1 MNFAAYIP
9 LAAAILNGLLTIF
22 VLRGGLKA
30 GTKIAY
36 LVWGLS
42 IAVWNIGTYQM
53 FRVTTAEEALNSAR
67 FLQQGVIFLPIG
79 LFHLC
84 LHVCQIQKRKLVLLA
99 YACGVALAASNS
111 AGYFVKSVRP
121 AGYAYYSEAGI
132 GFWIYTVL
140 YAVLTVSTLVV
151 LWRAQKRAQRF
162 QRGRIR
168 SLLWATAILV
178 AGGNNDILPI
188 LGIYEYPLLNIPI
201 FPLGSFCAI
210 FYGFLVGYSVLQH
223 QLLDIHVALSRFAAN
238 AMRVGFLFLTG
249 FLMLLVVAIFAPK
262 GVITEF
268 AFWAFCV
275 ILLASGM
282 VAARLI
288 PKLLGGTIDSL
299 ERRLLGDHF
308 EYQDKIRS
316 FIENCR
322 WHTTLEGLFEELDRQ
337 LLTTINVSGYSII
350 LMDETNRAFTLVRAH
365 PPQAERQIANLET
378 ESPAFQMFTTRRL
391 PYLPLGE
398 HPIDPE
404 DDLEKNARKQLE
416 PFTGSLVFPFL
427 VESRPIG
434 LLVLGEKANGD
445 PYTSTDL
452 QLLIM
457 VTENVSLVMN
467 QISLKNRLL
476 LNQELDLLGRMSQG
490 MAHDLRNLITPVT
503 TLLQLL
509 TEGAPIEDL
518 RGDLALTAMR
528 NIQSMRDYI
537 KEALFFSENAR
548 PQFAVARL
556 DELVA
561 SVIEMAK
568 QNNRK
573 GKNIQYHTNTCGEI
587 LVEMDHVLIRRMITN
602 LISNAV
608 DASPKGEAIS
618 VEIIPLLKSEM
629 KRDWFR
635 IRITDHGSG
644 IKPED
649 LERIFKPYFT
659 TKNTGD
665 EERGFG
671 LGLAICRKIA
681 TLHGGSLAVS
691 SQVGKGTTVNLD
703 IPNRQQETLTGLGAH
718 STSGLKLL
726 KAAS

>member
-9 LAAAILNGLLTIF
+9 LVAALVNGLLTIF
-22 VLRGGLKA
+22 VLRGSLRA

-53 FRVTTAEEALNSAR
+53 FRVTTAEDALNSAR

-99 YACGVALAASNS
+99 YACGVALAVSNS
-111 AGYFVKSVRP
+111 TGHFVKAVRD
-121 AGYAYYSEAGI
+121 AGYAYYSVAGI
-132 GFWIYTVL
+132 GFWIYTAL

-151 LWRAQKRAQRF
+151 LWREHKRAQRF

-168 SLLWATAILV
+168 SLLWATTILI

-188 LGIYEYPLLNIPI
+188 LGIYQYPLLNIPI

-223 QLLDIHVALSRFAAN
+223 QLLDIHVGLSRFAAN

-249 FLMLLVVAIFAPK
+249 FLMLLAVSIVAPK
-262 GVITEF
+262 GTITEF
-268 AFWAFCV
+268 AFWAFCI
-275 ILLASGM
+275 ILLVSGM
-282 VAARLI
+282 IASRLI

-308 EYQDKIRS
+308 EYQDKIRA

-322 WHTTLEGLFEELDRQ
+322 WHTTLEGLFEDLDRQ

-350 LMDETNRAFTLVRAH
+350 MMDETNRALTLVRAH
-365 PPQAERQIANLET
+365 PPQPERQIANLET
-378 ESPAFQMFTTRRL
+378 DSPAFQMFTSRKL

-398 HPIDPE
+398 HPIDSEDKLE
-404 DDLEKNARKQLE
+404 DDARKQLK
-416 PFTGSLVFPFL
+416 PFAGNLVFPLL

-434 LLVLGEKANGD
+434 LLILGEKANGE

-452 QLLIM
+452 QLLVM
-457 VTENVSLVMN
+457 VTENVSLVIN

-476 LNQELDLLGRMSQG
+476 MNQELDLLGRMSQG

-528 NIQSMRDYI
+528 NVQTMRDYI
-537 KEALFFSENAR
+537 KEALFFSENLR
-548 PQFAVARL
+548 PQLEIGRL
-556 DELVA
+556 DELVRD
-561 SVIEMAK
+561 VIEMAK

-573 GKNIQYHTNTCGEI
+573 GKNIQYHTNSCGEI
-587 LVEMDHVLIRRMITN
+587 LVEMDHVLIRRLLSN
-602 LISNAV
+602 VISNAV
-608 DASPKGEAIS
+608 DASPKDGVIN

-635 IRITDHGSG
+635 IRIADHGSG
-644 IKPED
+644 IPPED

-659 TKNTGD
+659 TKKTGD
-665 EERGFG
+665 EDRGFG

-681 TLHGGSLAVS
+681 NLHGGSLSVS
-691 SQVGKGTTVNLD
+691 SQVGKGTAVNLD
-703 IPNRQQETLTGLGAH
+703 LPNRQKDTGASLIAQR
-718 STSGLKLL
+718 SDGLQLL
-726 KAAS
+726 KATS